1 LFEKETNKKAAFSYY
16 ENESASHAPIN
27 PVSPHLNSFVIYDET
42 KLNKKVQKT
51 IAKIQK
57 YMMGFL

>member
-1 LFEKETNKKAAFSYY
+1 MAFSYY
-16 ENESASHAPIN
+16 ENENASQAPIN
-27 PVSPHLNSFVIYDET
+27 PVSSHFNSFVIYDET